1 MLKTGSFDTLP
12 FSGPV
17 ASWNSPGVC
26 RLPSDL
32 TSGGE
37 GETRTPEFKAAGT
50 HPTVSDALRTL
61 SLGLDQLATAL
72 DSGPGVPVALGSLVQ
87 SLTNGHQRILPYDS
101 NYSNSM
107 P

>member
-1 MLKTGSFDTLP
+1 MISGA
-12 FSGPV
+12 FSAPCQVGISL
-17 ASWNSPGVC
+17 ALC
-26 RLPSDL
+26 RLPNGLAD
-32 TSGGE
+32 GGE
-37 GETRTPEFKAAGT
+37 GETRTPDFKAAGT

-87 SLTNGHQRILPYDS
+87 SLTNGHQRILPHDS